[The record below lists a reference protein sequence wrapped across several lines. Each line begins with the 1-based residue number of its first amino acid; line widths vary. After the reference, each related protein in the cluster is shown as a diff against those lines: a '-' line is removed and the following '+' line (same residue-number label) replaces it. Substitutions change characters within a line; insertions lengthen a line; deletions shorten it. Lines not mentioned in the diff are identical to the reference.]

1 MLELRFYMQIP
12 AENII
17 ILVVSITVIFLM
29 GGGFII
35 LFVNIYNNRKKAHKK
50 EKELLISLYS
60 QTLLQ
65 SKVEIQ
71 EQTLQYI
78 SRELHDN
85 LGITASL
92 IKIHINTLK
101 LDDPIKLVEQLE
113 EMKDQVKQLIADIKE
128 LSVKMDGEKVGH
140 AGLIRS
146 LETEINRINKTGKL
160 KIVFDKKDIINQL
173 APDRSII
180 LFRMTQEILNNAV
193 KHSEAKKIEITVT
206 TSEKSLIL
214 EISDDGIGFNVAEKK
229 KSGGS
234 GLLNLYSRA
243 NLIQASLNIQSTP
256 GSGTIISIAL
266 PLS

>member
-1 MLELRFYMQIP
+1 MQIP

-17 ILVVSITVIFLM
+17 ILVASITAIFLM

-35 LFVNIYNNRKKAHKK
+35 LFVNIYNNRKKAYQK
-50 EKELLISLYS
+50 EKELLISIYS

-85 LGITASL
+85 LGITASV

-101 LDDPIKLVEQLE
+101 LDDPKILEDQLT
-113 EMKDQVKQLIADIKE
+113 EMKEQVKQLIADIKE

-140 AGLIRS
+140 LGLMQSI
-146 LETEINRINKTGKL
+146 ETEIKRINKTGVISIRL
-160 KIVFDKKDIINQL
+160 NKIDIADDISTDK
-173 APDRSII
+173 SII
-180 LFRMTQEILNNAV
+180 LFRMIQETLNNAI
-193 KHSEAKKIEITVT
+193 KHSEAKNIEVNVT
-206 TSEKSLIL
+206 TSEKILIL
-214 EISDDGIGFNVAEKK
+214 EISDDGKGFNVVEKR

-243 NLIQASLNIQSTP
+243 NLIQANLNIQSSP
-256 GSGTIISIAL
+256 GSGTKIRIEL

>member
-1 MLELRFYMQIP
+1 MLELCFYMQIP

-17 ILVVSITVIFLM
+17 VLVVSITIIFLM
-29 GGGFII
+29 GAGFII

-85 LGITASL
+85 LGITASV

-101 LDDPIKLVEQLE
+101 LDEPETLAMQLE
-113 EMKDQVKQLIADIKE
+113 EMKVQVKQLIADIKE

-140 AGLIRS
+140 FGLIQS
-146 LETEINRINKTGKL
+146 LESEINRLNRIGTFT
-160 KIVFDKKDIINQL
+160 ISFVKKEPVDTL

-180 LFRMTQEILNNAV
+180 LFRMIQEILNNAL
-193 KHSEAKKIEITVT
+193 KHSEAKKIELSVT
-206 TSEKSLIL
+206 TSEKNLIL
-214 EISDDGIGFNVAEKK
+214 QISDDGKGFNVAEKR

-243 NLIQASLNIQSTP
+243 NLIQASLDIQSAP
-256 GSGTIISIAL
+256 GSGTKIRIDL